1 MNSDNC
7 TFVVSRAGDLE
18 DADRRAFEDAFVAA
32 LRERGAPVL
41 IVPHVYYLTSAHP
54 AVGGLREA
62 DGRIVMVSWLHPRP
76 AFWTLYELG
85 VRADCEC
92 RRPLCLA
99 MGAFRTAESCAESL
113 FEAAGLSPAP
123 AGAKE
128 ALVTEIKVPVES
140 RWYPVIDYD
149 RCSGCRKCF
158 DFCLFEVYSFADG
171 TLRVVNPDH
180 CKPGCPACA
189 RICPAGAI
197 MFPHC
202 PDEAVAGAPGAEVS
216 RETGPA
222 NALNER
228 ARCAAGAADG
238 LEDLDNLIDQL
249 DRLDE

>member
-7 TFVVSRAGDLE
+7 TFVVSRAADPE
-18 DADRRAFEDAFVAA
+18 DADRRAFEDAVAA
-32 LRERGAPVL
+32 ALSERGAPVL
-41 IVPHVYYLTSAHP
+41 ILPHVYYLTPSHP
-54 AVGGLREA
+54 AAGELKAAEGC
-62 DGRIVMVSWLHPRP
+62 IVIASWLHPRP
-76 AFWTLYELG
+76 AFWTLHALG
-85 VRADCEC
+85 VRADCDC

-99 MGAFRTAESCAESL
+99 LQAFRTAESCAEAL
-113 FEAAGLSPAP
+113 LDAAGVASAGSDAESAP
-123 AGAKE
+123 A
-128 ALVTEIKVPVES
+128 TEIDAPVEP

-158 DFCLFEVYSFADG
+158 DFCFFEVYSFTDG
-171 TLRVVNPDH
+171 LPRAVNPDH

-222 NALNER
+222 DALRER
-228 ARCAAGAADG
+228 ERCAAGAAD
-238 LEDLDNLIDQL
+238 DLDDLIDQL
-249 DRLDE
+249 DHLDE

>member
-7 TFVVSRAGDLE
+7 TFVVSRAGDAE
-18 DADRRAFEDAFVAA
+18 NADRRALEDAVVAA

-41 IVPHVYYLTSAHP
+41 ILPHIYHLTPSHP
-54 AVGGLREA
+54 AVGEMKA
-62 DGRIVMVSWLHPRP
+62 AAGRIVMASWLHPRP
-76 AFWTLYELG
+76 AFWTLHALG
-85 VRADCEC
+85 VRAD
-92 RRPLCLA
+92 RDDRHPFCLA
-99 MGAFRTAESCAESL
+99 LSAFQTAESCAEAL
-113 FEAAGLSPAP
+113 LDAAGLPPAS
-123 AGAKE
+123 AGARDVP
-128 ALVTEIKVPVES
+128 ASEIDTPVEP

-158 DFCLFEVYSFADG
+158 DFCFFDVFSFTDG
-171 TLRVVNPDH
+171 LPRAVNPDN

-189 RICPAGAI
+189 RICPSGAI

-222 NALNER
+222 DALYER
-228 ARCAAGAADG
+228 ARCAIDAGPGD
-238 LEDLDNLIDQL
+238 DLDDLIDQL